1 MIICNNISKTYS
13 KQLILNNI
21 SACFANCEISI
32 ILGASGSG
40 KSTLLNIIAQNCS
53 ADTGT
58 VAFKPLTPSS
68 EHQQHNTKSIPAVG
82 MVHQQYNLWPHLT
95 ILQNLTLAPIKVL
108 KQSKSQAISIAN
120 NYLHKFALSDK
131 AHHYPEQ
138 LSGGQQQRIAMIRSM
153 LLPYNAI
160 ALDEPTA
167 ALDPA
172 ATSLVAKTLTKLKNY
187 NKAIIV
193 TTHHIEF
200 AKQIADKVFF
210 IKDGL
215 LAESGNKDILY
226 NPKTEDFKSFLTTGE
241 NT

>member
-1 MIICNNISKTYS
+1 MIK
-13 KQLILNNI
+13 KELR
-21 SACFANCEISI
+21 
-32 ILGASGSG
+32 
-40 KSTLLNIIAQNCS
+40 
-53 ADTGT
+53 
-58 VAFKPLTPSS
+58 
-68 EHQQHNTKSIPAVG
+68 
-82 MVHQQYNLWPHLT
+82 
-95 ILQNLTLAPIKVL
+95 PIKVL
-108 KQSKSQAISIAN
+108 KQSKSQAISTAN

-131 AHHYPEQ
+131 AQHYPEQ

-167 ALDPA
+167 ALDPI

-215 LAESGNKDILY
+215 LAESGNNDILY